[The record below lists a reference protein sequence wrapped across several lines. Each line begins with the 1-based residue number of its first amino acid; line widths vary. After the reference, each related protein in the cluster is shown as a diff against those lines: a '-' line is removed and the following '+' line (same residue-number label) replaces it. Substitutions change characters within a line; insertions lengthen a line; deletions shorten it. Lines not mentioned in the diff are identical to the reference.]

1 MTNSIDIAYKEMLKI
16 SGKKEEE
23 EGKGEGPSKFVG
35 KSSVQ
40 TVL

>member
-23 EGKGEGPSKFVG
+23 GKGEGPSKFVG